1 MFSFDKYILF
11 ITHLSMNARFTKI
24 QNLSDIP
31 KNKYLVYALSIE
43 GEYIVVGRDQ
53 YDRAKVIFDTIDN
66 ISYGYIKS
74 LKVWELMS
82 NKLKL
87 PSVIK

>member
-1 MFSFDKYILF
+1 LFSFDKYILF
-11 ITHLSMNARFTKI
+11 ITHLSMNARFTEI

-43 GEYIVVGRDQ
+43 GKYIVAGRNQ

-66 ISYGYIKS
+66 ISYGDIKP
-74 LKVWELMS
+74 LKVWKLIS
-82 NKLKL
+82 SKLKL